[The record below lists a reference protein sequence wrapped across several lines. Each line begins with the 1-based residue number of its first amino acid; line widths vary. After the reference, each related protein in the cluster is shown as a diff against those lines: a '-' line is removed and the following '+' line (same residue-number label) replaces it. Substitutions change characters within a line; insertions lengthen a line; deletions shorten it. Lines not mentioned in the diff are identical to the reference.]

1 MQACLLQVPAGLY
14 IEDLGFYRN
23 GQLGLLLATATSS
36 RSGSSGVVDQNMDA
50 APGNESPHNGPD
62 AELASRLVLVPEEM
76 MAVACVESPA
86 ERARGSSLLQVTW
99 LQALLVFNLASSS
112 THP

>member
-1 MQACLLQVPAGLY
+1 MPTGLY

-23 GQLGLLLATATSS
+23 GQLGLLLATAVSS
-36 RSGSSGVVDQNMDA
+36 SSGVVDQSMDTV
-50 APGNESPHNGPD
+50 PGNDSPHNRPD

-86 ERARGSSLLQVTW
+86 ERARGSSLLQVT
-99 LQALLVFNLASSS
+99 
-112 THP
+112 